1 MGRRYQ
7 ELEERDRHDVEKAKA
22 VLKRLGDPERALIM
36 RWLLTYFEDNGTM
49 KSPQAGKP
57 RRWIVLD
64 GVEFWL
70 VTRRRRGLYA
80 VTLSSRRRRRIEGRY
95 RA

>member
-7 ELEERDRHDVEKAKA
+7 EIEERDRHDVDKAKA
-22 VLKRLGDPERALIM
+22 AIKRLGDPERALLM
-36 RWLLTYFEDNGTM
+36 RWLLTYFEDTGAM

-57 RRWIVLD
+57 RRTIVLD

-70 VTRRRRGLYA
+70 VTRRFK
-80 VTLSSRRRRRIEGRY
+80 
-95 RA
+95 